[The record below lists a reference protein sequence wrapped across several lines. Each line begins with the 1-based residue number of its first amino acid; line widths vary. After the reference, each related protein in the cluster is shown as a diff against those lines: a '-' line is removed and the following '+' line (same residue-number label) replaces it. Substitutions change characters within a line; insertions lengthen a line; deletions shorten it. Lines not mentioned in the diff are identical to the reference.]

1 MRVAQT
7 LILLPVLAQVL
18 LTFMVLIA
26 MGIARRKSLASKGLG
41 IEDVALAT
49 DADWDIQARK
59 CSNNY
64 KNQFE
69 LPVLFYV
76 VCVFAF
82 AARMVDTWMLALAV
96 AFVLTRYAHTFV
108 HLTSNRVLWRGIH
121 FLIGFGLLAAMWVLL
136 LARIAATGF

>member
-7 LILLPVLAQVL
+7 LILLPVFAQVL

-26 MGIARRKSLASKGLG
+26 MGIARRKSLAARGLG
-41 IEDVALAT
+41 IEDVALAS
-49 DADWDIQARK
+49 DADWDAQARK

-69 LPVLFYV
+69 LPVLFYA
-76 VCVFAF
+76 VCAF
-82 AARMVDTWMLALAV
+82 AYATRMIDTWMLGLAV
-96 AFVLTRYAHTFV
+96 AFVVTRYAHTFV

-121 FLIGFGLLAAMWVLL
+121 FIIGFGLLAVMWVLL
-136 LARIAATGF
+136 LARIASTGF